1 MTIKNKIIALAMML
15 AALPLFAQKG
25 QNKISKDFEVSMGE
39 PYKVTDAKVKEYFS
53 DENGHIVSVK
63 SAGDRVTVQLY
74 DANDMKQLNTKT
86 YEDFPKNNEVQGTI
100 KAGNRLFYIFS
111 AWNKKAKKTDVY
123 ARQIDMTTGL
133 FDDYRL
139 LFSSSREVGISG
151 RHELAG
157 TSIFGGAPICFLL
170 NKSFN
175 EEKLMITYRL
185 EPEKKSD
192 AKNYD
197 VLGFYVFNVSNLE
210 QQWGGEVKMPYTE
223 KQMNNISYGVTN
235 DGKVYMLAYLNEPNK
250 LELFE
255 ISSNLEVKTNPL
267 NIDSK
272 FYFRDLK
279 LRETSDGNL
288 MFVGLYSQDPIP
300 YFMSINANP
309 FTVNEQPIGTAI
321 KANGVIAFKLDRN
334 GKILESHDFEF
345 PVALINQ
352 YESERNKKRNNK
364 KELKGKLGMDHFNM
378 VSLSLDIQGGTTVI
392 GEQQFSITSGSGSSR
407 RTNYYYS
414 DLIALKFD
422 KKGQLL
428 WMKKLPKN
436 QMGNTPKGGMSVCHL
451 QGKAS
456 HYILFLDNVKNAN
469 LPLSKVPATHVDGQ
483 GGFLTAYKIDD
494 ATGEVEKHVL
504 FDTKSVKGTEVFQF
518 FTSRIFKAKEGT
530 FFTEVYLKGKEDGMI
545 RMELLK

>member
-63 SAGDRVTVQLY
+63 SAGDRVTIQLY
-74 DANDMKQLNTKT
+74 DANDMKQLNAKT

-100 KAGNRLFYIFS
+100 KAGNHLFYIFS

-123 ARQIDMTTGL
+123 ARQIDMSTGL
-133 FDDYRL
+133 FDDYKL
-139 LFSSSREVGISG
+139 LFSSSREVDISA

-157 TSIFGGAPICFLL
+157 TGFIAIGAPICFLL

-197 VLGFYVFNVSNLE
+197 VLGFYVFNTATLE

-235 DGKVYMLAYLNEPNK
+235 DGKAYMLAYLNEPNK

-272 FYFRDLK
+272 FYFRELK

-288 MFVGLYSQDPIP
+288 MFVGLYSQDKI
-300 YFMSINANP
+300 SNVRIINPWDNRAP
-309 FTVNEQPIGTAI
+309 LGLAI
-321 KANGVIAFKLDRN
+321 KANGVLSFKMNRE

-345 PVALINQ
+345 PVSLINQ
-352 YESERNKKRNNK
+352 YESERNKKRNGK
-364 KELKGKLGMDHFNM
+364 KEAEGKLGVDNLNL
-378 VSLSLDIQGGTTVI
+378 VTLSLDAEGGTTVI
-392 GEQQFSITSGSGSSR
+392 GEQQYSVTTGMGSNR
-407 RTNYYYS
+407 KTYFYYT
-414 DLIALKFD
+414 DVIALKFD
-422 KKGQLL
+422 KKGQLA
-428 WMKKLPKN
+428 WMKKLPKE
-436 QMGNTPKGGMSVCHL
+436 QQGGALKGGMSVAYVK
-451 QGKAS
+451 GKSS
-456 HYILFLDNVKNAN
+456 HYVLFLDNVKNAN
-469 LPLSKVPATHVDGQ
+469 LPLSKVPATHIDGK

-494 ATGEVEKHVL
+494 ATGDVEKHVL
-504 FDTKSVKGTEVFQF
+504 FDTKAVKGKEVFQF

-545 RMELLK
+545 RMELVK